1 MSIEIEKILREN
13 KPEITES
20 TIKAYMLNLQKL
32 HDRLHGTKEFS
43 DIEWLK
49 QSDDVMASL
58 DKHCSSYLTIRN
70 YLNAVIVVLLNRED
84 FATALEKYQSK
95 RDTLNDKYNEIQAT
109 KEPTEKQQA
118 NWVSVSDIEDLIEE
132 YDRQI
137 KRMKEKT
144 DLTVKDMIAY
154 QDRFMLQF
162 WMHYPLR
169 NDLNNTCVV
178 ARRAFNA
185 LDRNERESSNFIIQG
200 KVPELSIGN
209 YKTRKK
215 YGVKKIP
222 LEDKS
227 VLKAMRQ
234 WLEVSPNPDY
244 ILVNVKQKTPMSSL
258 QITQNLIRIF
268 KKNFNKNV
276 GSTLLR
282 HIVLTE
288 KFGQQLQ
295 EMEDMAD
302 VCCHG
307 VTTAHKVY
315 IKNVDTDAPK
325 DGITV

>member
-20 TIKAYMLNLQKL
+20 TLSAYVLNLQKL

-49 QSDDVMASL
+49 QSDDVLASL
-58 DKHCSSYLTIRN
+58 DQHCSSYLTIRN
-70 YLNAVIVVLLNRED
+70 YLNSVIVALLNRED
-84 FATALEKYQSK
+84 FADVIEQYQTK
-95 RDTLNDKYNEIQAT
+95 RDILNDKYNEIQAT
-109 KEPTEKQQA
+109 KEPTEKQQL
-118 NWVSVSDIEDLIEE
+118 NWVSVDEIEELIEE
-132 YDRQI
+132 YDAQI
-137 KRMKEKT
+137 KRLKGKSA
-144 DLTVKDMIAY
+144 LTAKDRIAY

-162 WMHYPLR
+162 WLHYPLR
-169 NDLNNTCVV
+169 NDLNNTRVIS
-178 ARRAFNA
+178 RRAFNA
-185 LDRNERESSNFIIQG
+185 LDRNERESSNFVIQG
-200 KVPELSIGN
+200 KIPELSIGN

-222 LEDKS
+222 IEDKS

-234 WLEVSPNPDY
+234 WLDVSPNPDY
-244 ILVNVKQKTPMSSL
+244 ILINVNQKTPMSSL
-258 QITQNLIRIF
+258 HITQNLNRIF
-268 KKNFNKNV
+268 KKNFNKSV

-302 VCCHG
+302 VCGHE
-307 VTTAHKVY
+307 VSTAHKVY

-325 DGITV
+325 DGISV

>member
-1 MSIEIEKILREN
+1 
-13 KPEITES
+13 
-20 TIKAYMLNLQKL
+20 
-32 HDRLHGTKEFS
+32 
-43 DIEWLK
+43 
-49 QSDDVMASL
+49 
-58 DKHCSSYLTIRN
+58 
-70 YLNAVIVVLLNRED
+70 
-84 FATALEKYQSK
+84 
-95 RDTLNDKYNEIQAT
+95 
-109 KEPTEKQQA
+109 
-118 NWVSVSDIEDLIEE
+118 
-132 YDRQI
+132 
-137 KRMKEKT
+137 MKEKT

-169 NDLNNTCVV
+169 NDLNNTRVV

-222 LEDKS
+222 IEDKS

-302 VCCHG
+302 VCGHE
-307 VTTAHKVY
+307 VSTAHKVY

-325 DGITV
+325 DGISV

>member
-20 TIKAYMLNLQKL
+20 TLSAYVLNLQKL

-49 QSDDVMASL
+49 QSDDVLASL
-58 DKHCSSYLTIRN
+58 DQHCSSYLTIRN
-70 YLNAVIVVLLNRED
+70 YLNSVIVALLNRED
-84 FATALEKYQSK
+84 FADVIEQYQTK

-109 KEPTEKQQA
+109 KEPTEKQQL
-118 NWVSVSDIEDLIEE
+118 NWVSVNEIEELIEE
-132 YDRQI
+132 YDAQI
-137 KRMKEKT
+137 KRLKGKAA
-144 DLTVKDMIAY
+144 LTAKDRIAY

-162 WMHYPLR
+162 WLHYPLR
-169 NDLNNTCVV
+169 NDLNNTRVIS
-178 ARRAFNA
+178 RRAFNA
-185 LDRNERESSNFIIQG
+185 LDRNERETSNFVIQG

-222 LEDKS
+222 IEDKS

-234 WLEVSPNPDY
+234 WLDVSPNPDY
-244 ILVNVKQKTPMSSL
+244 ILINVNQKTPMSSL
-258 QITQNLIRIF
+258 HITQNLNRIF
-268 KKNFNKNV
+268 KKNFNKSV

-288 KFGQQLQ
+288 TFGQQLQ

-302 VCCHG
+302 VCGHE
-307 VTTAHKVY
+307 VSTAHKVY
-315 IKNVDTDAPK
+315 IKNVDADAPK
-325 DGITV
+325 METED

>member
-1 MSIEIEKILREN
+1 MSIEIEKLLREN

-20 TIKAYMLNLQKL
+20 TLSAYVLNLQKL

-49 QSDDVMASL
+49 QSDDVLTSL
-58 DKHCSSYLTIRN
+58 DQHCSSYLTVRN
-70 YLNAVIVVLLNRED
+70 YLNSVIVALLNRED
-84 FATALEKYQSK
+84 FATVIEQYQAK

-109 KEPTEKQQA
+109 KEPTEKQQL
-118 NWVSVSDIEDLIEE
+118 NWVSVDEIEELIEE
-132 YDRQI
+132 YNAQI
-137 KRMKEKT
+137 KRLKGKSA
-144 DLTVKDMIAY
+144 LTAKDRIAY

-162 WMHYPLR
+162 WLHYPLR
-169 NDLNNTCVV
+169 NDLNNTRVIS
-178 ARRAFNA
+178 RRAFNA
-185 LDRNERESSNFIIQG
+185 LDRNERESSNFVIQG

-222 LEDKS
+222 IEDKS

-234 WLEVSPNPDY
+234 WLDVSPNPDY
-244 ILVNVKQKTPMSSL
+244 ILINVNQKTPMSSL
-258 QITQNLIRIF
+258 HITQNLNRIF
-268 KKNFNKNV
+268 KKNFNKSV

-302 VCCHG
+302 VCGHE
-307 VTTAHKVY
+307 VSTAHKVY
-315 IKNVDTDAPK
+315 IKNVDADAPK
-325 DGITV
+325 METED

>member
-118 NWVSVSDIEDLIEE
+118 NWVSVDEIKQLIEE
-132 YDRQI
+132 YEAQI

-144 DLTVKDMIAY
+144 DLTIKDMIAY
-154 QDRFMLQF
+154 
-162 WMHYPLR
+162 
-169 NDLNNTCVV
+169 
-178 ARRAFNA
+178 
-185 LDRNERESSNFIIQG
+185 
-200 KVPELSIGN
+200 
-209 YKTRKK
+209 
-215 YGVKKIP
+215 
-222 LEDKS
+222 
-227 VLKAMRQ
+227 
-234 WLEVSPNPDY
+234 
-244 ILVNVKQKTPMSSL
+244 
-258 QITQNLIRIF
+258 
-268 KKNFNKNV
+268 
-276 GSTLLR
+276 
-282 HIVLTE
+282 
-288 KFGQQLQ
+288 
-295 EMEDMAD
+295 
-302 VCCHG
+302 
-307 VTTAHKVY
+307 
-315 IKNVDTDAPK
+315 
-325 DGITV
+325 